1 MDMTTTYLGL
11 NLRTPLVASAS
22 PISQEISNIRKMED
36 AGASAVVLFSL
47 FEEQIIKEQQALF
60 HHMHTHSESFAE
72 ALTYFPEPD
81 GLEAG
86 PENYLNH
93 IRKAKGAVDIPII
106 ASLNG
111 DTPGG
116 WTDFAQQIEH
126 VVQGNVG
133 IIQSGVDAPV
143 ETAGFDPEVY
153 LNDKAELARYVN
165 AGFDAVADLIN
176 AIPDDGLRAETP
188 LFGQAQVET
197 WKLVQTAYEHGVW
210 TLGATVPYLRLN
222 DSAPPGYNLIPSG

>member
-1 MDMTTTYLGL
+1 MRFEPRLRAPWAALRGPFLLLLTLALAAPLSAQEMASDLRASLLDDFERMRGNVLGMVDAMPASG
-11 NLRTPLVASAS
+11 LRTAPTEGV
-22 PISQEISNIRKMED
+22 R
-36 AGASAVVLFSL
+36 
-47 FEEQIIKEQQALF
+47 
-60 HHMHTHSESFAE
+60 
-72 ALTYFPEPD
+72 
-81 GLEAG
+81 
-86 PENYLNH
+86 
-93 IRKAKGAVDIPII
+93 
-106 ASLNG
+106 
-111 DTPGG
+111 
-116 WTDFAQQIEH
+116 DFAQQIEH

-176 AIPDDGLRAETP
+176 AIPDDGLRTETP

>member
-1 MDMTTTYLGL
+1 MPALSQRSTLGSTL
-11 NLRTPLVASAS
+11 AVLLALAFAAPVAAQDLKASLLDDFERMRGNVLGMVDAMPASGLRTAPTEGV
-22 PISQEISNIRKMED
+22 R
-36 AGASAVVLFSL
+36 
-47 FEEQIIKEQQALF
+47 
-60 HHMHTHSESFAE
+60 
-72 ALTYFPEPD
+72 
-81 GLEAG
+81 
-86 PENYLNH
+86 
-93 IRKAKGAVDIPII
+93 
-106 ASLNG
+106 
-111 DTPGG
+111 
-116 WTDFAQQIEH
+116 DFAQQIEH

-176 AIPDDGLRAETP
+176 AIPDDGLRTETP